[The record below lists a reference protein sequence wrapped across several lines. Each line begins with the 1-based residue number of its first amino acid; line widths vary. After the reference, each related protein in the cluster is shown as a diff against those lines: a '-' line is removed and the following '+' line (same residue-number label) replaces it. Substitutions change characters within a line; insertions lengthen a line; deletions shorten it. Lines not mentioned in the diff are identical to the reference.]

1 MLKNSLKGAAIAAAV
16 ASFATLA
23 ISAPAHAGD
32 MGKAKHSN
40 NGCSGKNGCKGKD
53 PNHKP

>member
-1 MLKNSLKGAAIAAAV
+1 MLKNALKGAAIAAAV

-23 ISAPAHAGD
+23 ISAPRHAADGS
-32 MGKAKHSN
+32 KAKHSD